1 MPTALPRLPR
11 LPRLAGLAL
20 GLLLATPAL
29 AETPKTH
36 MAETR
41 LADTVSRIEDQ
52 LDARIGLVLH
62 DTGRG
67 WSWDHRA
74 DERFLMNS
82 TVKMPICGAILAG
95 VDAGRISLDETLPIR
110 RADLLSYAPVTEPR
124 AGTAMSIADLC
135 FATLDQ
141 SDNTAANLLIAR
153 LGGPAAVT
161 QFFRSIGDPVSR
173 LDRLEPDLNSAP
185 PGDPRDTT
193 SPAAMAATMETLL
206 LGHGLTPASRAQL
219 TEWMRHGGVTG
230 ALLRKSAP
238 ADWQIADKSGAG
250 DTTRNLVALIT
261 PPDRAPWIAAI
272 YLADA
277 ETDFATR
284 NKALAEIGAAVVAVI
299 KGR

>member
-1 MPTALPRLPR
+1 MMPTALPR

-20 GLLLATPAL
+20 GLLLATPTL

-41 LADTVSRIEDQ
+41 LAGTVSRIEDQ

>member
-1 MPTALPRLPR
+1 MMPIALPRLPR
-11 LPRLAGLAL
+11 LVAGLAL
-20 GLLLATPAL
+20 GLFLAMPAR
-29 AETPKTH
+29 ADTPKIHTP
-36 MAETR
+36 ETR
-41 LADTVSRIEDQ
+41 LADTVSRIEEQ

-67 WSWDHRA
+67 WRWGHRA

-95 VDAGRISLDETLPIR
+95 VDAGRISLSETLPIR
-110 RADLLSYAPVTEPR
+110 RADLVSHAPVTKPR
-124 AGTAMSIADLC
+124 VSQAMSIADLC

-141 SDNTAANLLIAR
+141 SDNPAANLLITR
-153 LGGPAAVT
+153 LGGPAGVT

-173 LDRLEPDLNSAP
+173 LDRLEPGLNSAP
-185 PGDPRDTT
+185 AGDPRDTT
-193 SPAAMAATMETLL
+193 TPAAMAATMETLL
-206 LGHGLTPASRAQL
+206 LGTSLTPASRAQL

-250 DTTRNLVALIT
+250 DNTRNLVALIT
-261 PPDRAPWIAAI
+261 PSGRAPWIAAI
-272 YLADA
+272 YLGDA

-284 NKALAEIGAAVVAVI
+284 NKALAEIGAAVVAVV
-299 KGR
+299 GGQ